1 MYKTGVG
8 HKPEN
13 FALGAS
19 LASLSFICVVAVN
32 ALESRQTNSHR
43 LLLPTKSAAWLTMM
57 ESGELLIDAAADGRR
72 VQPLARHLLRLNLL
86 GDWVHEQYRTAKS
99 SHAPLASST
108 PSLMKGLPST
118 SFPSI
123 WLVPMRAL
131 LAPCASIVPSA
142 PHTTI

>member
-43 LLLPTKSAAWLTMM
+43 LLSPTKSAAWLTMM
-57 ESGELLIDAAADGRR
+57 EFGELLIDAAADGRR
-72 VQPLARHLLRLNLL
+72 VQPLAIHLLRLNLL
-86 GDWVHEQYRTAKS
+86 GDWVHE
-99 SHAPLASST
+99 LI
-108 PSLMKGLPST
+108 GLPKARMLLGELHA
-118 SFPSI
+118 FFDERLAVNVLSI
-123 WLVPMRAL
+123 DLVGADARFV
-131 LAPCASIVPSA
+131 APCASIVPSA